1 MKQVE
6 AKTSTDD
13 CSLMIIDL
21 DILGRKVEGERGKE
35 SDYNLAVFMS
45 ERVDVRRKR
54 MMIV

>member
-35 SDYNLAVFMS
+35 SDYNLAFLMS